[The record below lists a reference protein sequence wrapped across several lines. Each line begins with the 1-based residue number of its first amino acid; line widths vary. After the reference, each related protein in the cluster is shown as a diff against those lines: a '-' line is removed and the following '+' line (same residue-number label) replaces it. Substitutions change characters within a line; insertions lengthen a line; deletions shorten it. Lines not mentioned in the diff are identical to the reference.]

1 MLVFSPLDML
11 WSRPSLSVRSVSRL
25 TSAYKRMDTADA
37 CSVGPFDMLWLGLS
51 DKGLICEER
60 HQGDISI

>member
-1 MLVFSPLDML
+1 MLVFSPL
-11 WSRPSLSVRSVSRL
+11 
-25 TSAYKRMDTADA
+25 
-37 CSVGPFDMLWLGLS
+37 DMLWLGLS